1 MQQAWE
7 REYQTVRDLAARD
20 LSPDERKK
28 AAEPAKKKASAKKN
42 NRE

>member
-7 REYQTVRDLAARD
+7 REYQAVRELATRDLTPEE
-20 LSPDERKK
+20 LKK
-28 AAEPAKKKASAKKN
+28 AAEPAKKKAVAKKK